1 MDPTL
6 TLCIIAGIALV
17 FLFIVARIALRW
29 ALRLAAVAALLI
41 IVLGGAWWWF
51 KQPAQSETKPRQSS
65 TQSPRQSS
73 SGANANR
80 R

>member
-1 MDPTL
+1 MDPIL
-6 TLCIIAGIALV
+6 TICIIAGIALV

-29 ALRLAAVAALLI
+29 ALRLAAVAALLF

-51 KQPAQSETKPRQSS
+51 KQPAHSETKPRQSS
-65 TQSPRQSS
+65 TQSSPRS
-73 SGANANR
+73 ANANR